1 MHCGNNGLNEF
12 PIAISGFR
20 LIGLRRSACILHER
34 SQMKQHTIPLERRIA
49 GIFDARREQLAG
61 YQVWLFGSRGRGHPR
76 ANSDYDIGI
85 LGAQPLDLPIYF
97 EIQDAMEA
105 LPTLHAIDWVD
116 LSRASKG
123 LRENAL
129 KEGKLLYEG

>member
-1 MHCGNNGLNEF
+1 
-12 PIAISGFR
+12 
-20 LIGLRRSACILHER
+20 
-34 SQMKQHTIPLERRIA
+34 MKNHSIPLESRIA
-49 GIFDARREQLAG
+49 GIFDCRREQLTG
-61 YQVWLFGSRGRGHPR
+61 YQVWLFGSRGRGTPR
-76 ANSDYDIGI
+76 SNSDYDVGI
-85 LGAQPLDLPIYF
+85 LGEKPLDLPTYF

-116 LSRASKG
+116 LNRATKG